1 MLETIIIGNIGSARF
16 VEVGEIFVLNL
27 AIASSRRIGDK
38 EYTDWVAA
46 KLWGE
51 RAKKLR
57 EHITVGMKL
66 LLRGRP
72 EAKAYERNDGTVAG
86 ELVLHVNHLEFLSA
100 KPKFSQPE
108 QLPLKAPAT
117 ARADS
122 K

>member
-72 EAKAYERNDGTVAG
+72 EAKSVREKRRHGG
-86 ELVLHVNHLEFLSA
+86 G
-100 KPKFSQPE
+100 
-108 QLPLKAPAT
+108 
-117 ARADS
+117 
-122 K
+122 